1 MLKPKLISQVLRQSL
16 YNGVKSSL
24 LMTYDGSLLAF
35 ATDNDKNAKIYAAI
49 TANIW
54 NSYKKQI
61 DSDSFLQS
69 NGSDSPLFLLLE
81 CEEGNVFIT
90 SIGTLLLCLV
100 AETSVN
106 LGILKAKTEALKVYL
121 EEPLLRAA
129 TYREQ

>member
-1 MLKPKLISQVLRQSL
+1 MLRPKVISQVLRQSL

-54 NSYKKQI
+54 NAYKKQNNLN
-61 DSDSFLQS
+61 SFLQS
-69 NGSDSPLFLLLE
+69 NGSNSPLFILLE

-90 SIGTLLLCLV
+90 SIGTMLLCMV
-100 AETSVN
+100 AENSVS
-106 LGILKAKTEALKVYL
+106 LGILKAKAEALKVYL

-129 TYREQ
+129 AYREQ